1 MADMEQ
7 IIQQCHDLLAQLPD
21 AQQRQAVN
29 RLAVRRYERRIL
41 DRVRRGSATTSSS
54 ASIGGAAT
62 PSGLA
67 GGTRRTRG
75 AATDPG
81 PPRGYESLAGVEVR
95 P

>member
-1 MADMEQ
+1 MADAEQ
-7 IIQQCHDLLAQLPD
+7 VLQHCQALIAQLPD
-21 AQQRQAVN
+21 SQQRQVINA
-29 RLAVRRYERRIL
+29 LAAGRYEQRIL
-41 DRVRRGSATTSSS
+41 DRVKRGSATTSAS